1 MKVTL
6 AFCLLALMCIASA
19 EIETCSDVSSCS
31 EALKSRCNEMS
42 ESLKE
47 SGSDQKLALA
57 CKNGVCMCNI
67 EFVENVA
74 MNPAPTEANVEKEKE
89 DEEGKEAENTE
100 AP

>member
-1 MKVTL
+1 MKMTL

-31 EALKSRCNEMS
+31 ESLKSRCNEMS

-67 EFVENVA
+67 EFVKNVA
-74 MNPAPTEANVEKEKE
+74 MNPANVEKEKE
-89 DEEGKEAENTE
+89 DEEGKEVENTE